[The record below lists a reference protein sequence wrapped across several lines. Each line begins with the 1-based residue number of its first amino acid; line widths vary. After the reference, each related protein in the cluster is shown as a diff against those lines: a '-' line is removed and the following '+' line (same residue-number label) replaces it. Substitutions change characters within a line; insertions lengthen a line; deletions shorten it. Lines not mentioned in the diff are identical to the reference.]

1 MSKEEEKSKKHS
13 SNSSNAQQIKKANT
27 FKTMNSQVKIGMNK
41 NSILLS
47 SQFTNQSVTPTGIL
61 RRNRTLN
68 TNSEGFTH
76 ISAGFNKKSYYER
89 AARESIF
96 STLDTE

>member
-1 MSKEEEKSKKHS
+1 
-13 SNSSNAQQIKKANT
+13 
-27 FKTMNSQVKIGMNK
+27 MNSQVKLGMNK

-47 SQFTNQSVTPTGIL
+47 SQLTNQSLTPTGIL
-61 RRNRTLN
+61 KRNRTLN
-68 TNSEGFTH
+68 TNSDGFAH

-96 STLDTE
+96 STLDTEQDEVQLPDWKQKL